1 MAEKEYTVVA
11 PDGKEITLIGPV
23 GASQADVIA
32 QAQKLYQPNNLPKFT
47 PTAENRGNIINSDVP
62 TVVGSQANA
71 VNAQPQAKPVSMM
84 DRVKALYEVPTAI
97 AYGAVKE
104 PLSMAYGLGRSAV
117 EGAMQGQ
124 APTGEARDKY
134 YRQAKEFAPY
144 QPTSPATPQALEA
157 IGGALEAAK
166 IPPYLGAIGAIPSA
180 IQKAPN
186 IKPVMQESVMP
197 AANKMAG
204 ALRNEGEMI
213 AQAAQ
218 PVTSR
223 ITQAVEPVANKIAS
237 ALRKTPTLE
246 ETAPTSAFLAE
257 ESSKYFNKAKASG
270 VELNPEYFS
279 NMMKSVGSDLRNL
292 GYDADLMPKVAV
304 ALKHLQNDEIPKDF
318 HELSV
323 LRKFIRNAQRSR
335 GEPEERMVA
344 THLKAEFDDYIA
356 NMPDSSVIGGNKQGL
371 ADWKKARDSYAKLS
385 KSEVFED
392 MLDKAEIRDSKLST
406 EQYLHNKLLE
416 LSESENRMRLF
427 TPQEQEAIRKAA
439 KGTGLQNALAR
450 AGKYS
455 LRNISATTLGSIL
468 GLGLAG
474 PVGAVVAPTIGGIAK
489 YKATKIRKNDVNN
502 LAAMVRAGKTGV
514 ENE

>member
-1 MAEKEYTVVA
+1 MADAAELDLNKFSTEDLLALKAGDLNKVSTEGLLMLKGA
-11 PDGKEITLIGPV
+11 QPTPKTTTLQPDVPLV
-23 GASQADVIA
+23 ASQM
-32 QAQKLYQPNNLPKFT
+32 PKQ
-47 PTAENRGNIINSDVP
+47 VP
-62 TVVGSQANA
+62 IEAPKT
-71 VNAQPQAKPVSMM
+71 SMM
-84 DRVKALYEVPTAI
+84 DKLKALYEVPTAI

-104 PLSMAYGLGRSAV
+104 PLSMAYGLGKSAV

-124 APTGEARDKY
+124 APTGETRDKY

-157 IGGALEAAK
+157 IGGALETAK

-197 AANKMAG
+197 VANKMATALRNEGDMVKQAVQPVTSAISQAVEPVANKMAG
-204 ALRNEGEMI
+204 ALR
-213 AQAAQ
+213 
-218 PVTSR
+218 
-223 ITQAVEPVANKIAS
+223 
-237 ALRKTPTLE
+237 KTPTLQ

-270 VELNPEYFS
+270 VELNPEYFG
-279 NMMKSVGSDLRNL
+279 NMMKSVGSDLREF
-292 GYDADLMPKVAV
+292 GYDARTMPKVAV
-304 ALKHLQNDEIPKDF
+304 ALENLQNKEIPKDF
-318 HELSV
+318 QELSV
-323 LRKFIRNAQRSR
+323 LRRFIRNAQKSK
-335 GEPEERMVA
+335 ELDEKMVA
-344 THLKAEFDDYIA
+344 TRLKSEFDDYIA
-356 NMPDSSVIGGNKQGL
+356 NMPESSIIGGNKEGL
-371 ADWKKARDSYAKLS
+371 ADWKKARDSYTKLS

-406 EQYLHNKLLE
+406 EQYLHNKLLQ
-416 LSESENRMRLF
+416 LSEDDRRMRLF
-427 TPQEQEAIRKAA
+427 TPEEQDAIRKAA
-439 KGTGLQNALAR
+439 QGTGLQNALAR

-474 PVGAVVAPTIGGIAK
+474 PVGAVVAPTIGGLAK

-514 ENE
+514 DNE

>member
-1 MAEKEYTVVA
+1 MDLSQLSDADLMALKSGGLSKVSD
-11 PDGKEITLIGPV
+11 DGLMLLKGVPAQPVNPRTNIT
-23 GASQADVIA
+23 
-32 QAQKLYQPNNLPKFT
+32 
-47 PTAENRGNIINSDVP
+47 SDVP
-62 TVVGSQANA
+62 LMASQMPKQ
-71 VNAQPQAKPVSMM
+71 VPIEEPKTSMM
-84 DRVKALYEVPTAI
+84 DKLKALYEVPTAI
-97 AYGAVKE
+97 AHGVIKE
-104 PLSMAYGLGRSAV
+104 PLSMAYGLGASAV
-117 EGAMQGQ
+117 EGAMQGKM
-124 APTGEARDKY
+124 PTPESRDAY

-144 QPTSPATPQALEA
+144 IPSSPATPQALEA
-157 IGGALEAAK
+157 IGGAMEAAK

-197 AANKMAG
+197 VANKMAG

-213 AQAAQ
+213 TQAAQ
-218 PVTSR
+218 PVTNR
-223 ITQAVEPVANKIAS
+223 IAQAVEPVANKMAT
-237 ALRKTPTLE
+237 ALRKEPTLQ

-257 ESSKYFNKAKASG
+257 ESSKYFNKAKNSG
-270 VELNPEYFS
+270 VEVNPEYFS
-279 NMMKSVGSDLRNL
+279 NMMKSVGSDLRDL

-304 ALKHLQNDEIPKDF
+304 ALKHLQNSEIPKDF

-335 GEPEERMVA
+335 EPEEKMVA
-344 THLKAEFDDYIA
+344 TRLKAEFDDYVA
-356 NMPDSSVIGGNKQGL
+356 NMPESSIIGGNKEGL
-371 ADWKKARDSYAKLS
+371 ADWKKGIDAYAKLS

-427 TPQEQEAIRKAA
+427 TPEEQEAIRSAA
-439 KGTGLQNALAR
+439 KGTRMQNFLAQ

-455 LRNISATTLGSIL
+455 LKNISATTLGSLL
-468 GLGLAG
+468 GFGLAG
-474 PVGAVVAPTIGGIAK
+474 PFGVVVAPAIGQAAK

-502 LAAMVRAGKTGV
+502 LAAMVRAGKQGV
-514 ENE
+514 GNE

>member
-32 QAQKLYQPNNLPKFT
+32 QAQKLYQPQAAPKAQTTNNPIQ
-47 PTAENRGNIINSDVP
+47 PDVP
-62 TVVGSQANA
+62 LLASQM
-71 VNAQPQAKPVSMM
+71 PKQAPIAEPKTSMA
-84 DRVKALYEVPTAI
+84 DKLKALYEVPTAI

-104 PLSMAYGLGRSAV
+104 PLSMAYGLGAGAV
-117 EGAMQGQ
+117 QDAMQGKM
-124 APTGEARDKY
+124 PTAESRDTY
-134 YRQAKEFAPY
+134 YRQAKQTAPY
-144 QPTSPATPQALEA
+144 VPSSPASMNALES
-157 IGGALEAAK
+157 IGGAMEAAK

-197 AANKMAG
+197 AANRMAG

-218 PVTSR
+218 PVTSK
-223 ITQAVEPVANKIAS
+223 ITQAVEPVTNKMAS

-257 ESSKYFNKAKASG
+257 ESTKYFNKAKNSG

-279 NMMKSVGSDLRNL
+279 NMMKSVGSDLREL
-292 GYDADLMPKVAV
+292 GYSDRTMPKVAV
-304 ALKHLQNDEIPKDF
+304 ALDEMQNKAIPKDF
-318 HELSV
+318 QELSV
-323 LRKFIRNAQRSR
+323 LRKFIRNAQRSK
-335 GEPEERMVA
+335 EPDEKMVA
-344 THLKAEFDDYIA
+344 TRLKAEFDDYIA
-356 NMPDSSVIGGNKQGL
+356 NMPDSSVIGGNKEGL
-371 ADWKKARDSYAKLS
+371 ADWKKARDAYTKLS

-392 MLDKAEIRDSKLST
+392 MLDKAEIRNSKLST
-406 EQYLHNKLLE
+406 EQYLHNKLLQ
-416 LSESENRMRLF
+416 LSEDDRRMRLF
-427 TPQEQEAIRKAA
+427 TPDEQEAIRSAA
-439 KGTGLQNALAR
+439 KGTRAQNFLAQ

-455 LRNISATTLGSIL
+455 LKNISATTLGSIL

-474 PVGAVVAPTIGGIAK
+474 PVGALVAPTIGGIAK

-502 LAAMVRAGKTGV
+502 LAAMVRAGKQGV

>member
-32 QAQKLYQPNNLPKFT
+32 QAQKLYQPQAAPKT
-47 PTAENRGNIINSDVP
+47 QTTTNPIQSDVP
-62 TVVGSQANA
+62 LVASQMPKQ
-71 VNAQPQAKPVSMM
+71 VPIEEPKTSMM
-84 DRVKALYEVPTAI
+84 DKLKALYEVPTAV

-104 PLSMAYGLGRSAV
+104 PLSMAYGLGASAV
-117 EGAMQGQ
+117 EGAIQGKM
-124 APTGEARDKY
+124 PTAESRDAY
-134 YRQAKEFAPY
+134 YRQAKQFAPY
-144 QPTSPATPQALEA
+144 VPSSPASMNALES

-186 IKPVMQESVMP
+186 VRPVVQESVMP
-197 AANKMAG
+197 VANRMAG

-218 PVTSR
+218 PVTSK
-223 ITQAVEPVANKIAS
+223 IAQAVEPVANKMAT
-237 ALRKTPTLE
+237 ALRKEPSII
-246 ETAPTSAFLAE
+246 ETAPTSEFLAQ
-257 ESSKYFNKAKASG
+257 ESTKYFNKAKSSG
-270 VELNPEYFS
+270 VELNPEYFG
-279 NMMKSVGSDLRNL
+279 NMMQSIGSDLRGL
-292 GYDADLMPKVAV
+292 GYDPRTMPKVAV
-304 ALKHLQNDEIPKDF
+304 ALDQLQNKQIPKDF
-318 HELSV
+318 EELSV
-323 LRKFIRNAQRSR
+323 LRKFIRNAQKSK
-335 GEPEERMVA
+335 ESDEKMVA

-356 NMPDSSVIGGNKQGL
+356 NMPDSSIIGGNKQGL
-371 ADWKKARDSYAKLS
+371 ADWKKARDSYTKLS

-406 EQYLHNKLLE
+406 EQYLHNKLLQ
-416 LSESENRMRLF
+416 LSEDDRRMRLF
-427 TPQEQEAIRKAA
+427 TPDEQEAIRSAA
-439 KGTGLQNALAR
+439 KGTRAQNFLAQ

-455 LRNISATTLGSIL
+455 LKNISATTLGSLL

-474 PVGAVVAPTIGGIAK
+474 PLGVVVAPAIGQMAK

-502 LAAMVRAGKTGV
+502 LAAMVRAGKIGA